1 MDSAILLHNGL
12 VSLKP
17 LIGIVFV
24 LLYVGLIAFNSKRL
38 QVVWGAVGVLFL
50 ATLFKVFGFHLIQG
64 TSAILWDYLTSIS
77 WNVLGIFT
85 GMSMIAYFFIESR
98 MPACIADWFI
108 ARSKTVGIAMLW
120 LCALAGGISAFVDN
134 VATILI
140 VAPIATAIASR
151 LKVSPVSLL
160 IGIAIS
166 SNLQG
171 TATLV
176 GDPPSMI
183 AGAFI
188 SQQSIGFGFNEFF
201 WFWGKP
207 GIFFA
212 VQFGAV
218 FGFTVLYQY
227 FRKYKQPAFIPEPV
241 KIESIIPT
249 VILLCVISSLA
260 VATKFDPNFSYFG
273 GTAALIGA
281 GVGFIWHHFHA
292 SKNRDGSF
300 DHQKGMNANLT
311 ALKHYDIET
320 PLFLSAIFILV
331 ALVEKCG
338 LVGDIAG
345 LIQSM
350 FGANLFV
357 TYTVIVWMSVAL
369 SGFID
374 NIPYIMVMLPV
385 TAELGKMMGGDAQNE
400 TFILLAFGLL
410 IGACL
415 GGNCTPVGAS
425 ANVVTIGMLKKQGY
439 DVTFPQFMKIG
450 IPFTLAATLAGYLFI
465 WFLWS

>member
-1 MDSAILLHNGL
+1 MDSATLLQNGL

-24 LLYVGLIAFNSKRL
+24 LLYVGLIMFNSKRL
-38 QVVWGAVGVLFL
+38 HVVWGAVGVLFL
-50 ATLFKVFGFHLIQG
+50 ATLFKVFGVHLIQG
-64 TSAILWDYLTSIS
+64 VSAILWDYLTSIS

-85 GMSMIAYFFIESR
+85 GMSIIAYFFIESK
-98 MPACIADWFI
+98 MPAWLADWFI

-120 LCALAGGISAFVDN
+120 LCILAGAISAFVDN
-134 VATILI
+134 VATVLI
-140 VAPIATAIASR
+140 VAPIATAIAAR
-151 LKVSPVSLL
+151 LKVSPVPLL

-183 AGAFI
+183 TGAFI
-188 SQQSIGFGFNEFF
+188 SQQGIGFGFNEFF

-207 GIFFA
+207 SLFFT

-227 FRKYKQPAFIPEPV
+227 FKRHKQPAFVPEPV
-241 KIESIIPT
+241 NIESMAPTIIL
-249 VILLCVISSLA
+249 IGVISSLA
-260 VATKFDPNFSYFG
+260 VATKFDPNFTYFG
-273 GTAALIGA
+273 GTSACIGA
-281 GVGFIWHHFHA
+281 SLLFIWHHYHK
-292 SKNRDGSF
+292 SKSDDGAF
-300 DHQKGMNANLT
+300 DHQKGITANL
-311 ALKHYDIET
+311 AVLKHYDIET

-331 ALVEKCG
+331 G
-338 LVGDIAG
+338 LVDKSGLVIDIANI
-345 LIQSM
+345 IQAM
-350 FGANLFV
+350 FGTNLFM

-385 TAELGKMMGGDAQNE
+385 TAELGKLMGGDTPQK

-410 IGACL
+410 VGACL

-425 ANVVTIGMLKKQGY
+425 ANVVTIGMLKKQGH
-439 DVTFPQFMKIG
+439 DVTFGQFMKMG
-450 IPFTLAATLAGYLFI
+450 IPFTVAATLAGYLFI

>member
-1 MDSAILLHNGL
+1 MDSATLLHNGL

-17 LIGIVFV
+17 LIGMMFV
-24 LLYVGLIAFNSKRL
+24 LLYVGLIMFNNRRL
-38 QVVWGAVGVLFL
+38 RVVWSVVGVLFL
-50 ATLFKVFGFHLIQG
+50 ATLFKVFGFHLIRG
-64 TSAILWDYLTSIS
+64 VSTILWDYLSSIS

-98 MPACIADWFI
+98 MPAWLADWFI
-108 ARSKTVGIAMLW
+108 ARSRTVGIAMLW

-134 VATILI
+134 VATVLI
-140 VAPIATAIASR
+140 VAPIATAIAKR
-151 LKVSPVSLL
+151 LNVSPVPLL

-188 SQQSIGFGFNEFF
+188 SQQGISFGFNEFF

-207 GIFFA
+207 GLFFT
-212 VQFGAV
+212 VQFGAM
-218 FGFTVLYQY
+218 FGFLVLHQL
-227 FRKYKQPAFIPEPV
+227 FRKHKQPAFMPEPV
-241 KIESIIPT
+241 RIESVAPT
-249 VILLCVISSLA
+249 IILLCVIASLA

-273 GTAALIGA
+273 GTSACIGA
-281 GVGFIWHHFHA
+281 SIGFIWHHFHK
-292 SKNRDGSF
+292 SKNTDGAF
-300 DHQKGMNANLT
+300 DHQKGMAANLA

-338 LVGDIAG
+338 LVGDMAA

-357 TYTVIVWMSVAL
+357 TYTVIVWMSVLL

-385 TAELGKMMGGDAQNE
+385 TAQLGKLMGGDAPQQ
-400 TFILLAFGLL
+400 TFILFAFGLL

-425 ANVVTIGMLKKQGY
+425 ANVVTIGMLKKQGH
-439 DVTFPQFMKIG
+439 DVTFGQFMKIG
-450 IPFTLAATLAGYLFI
+450 IPFTVAATLAGYLFI
-465 WFLWS
+465 WVLWS

>member
-1 MDSAILLHNGL
+1 M
-12 VSLKP
+12 
-17 LIGIVFV
+17 
-24 LLYVGLIAFNSKRL
+24 
-38 QVVWGAVGVLFL
+38 
-50 ATLFKVFGFHLIQG
+50 
-64 TSAILWDYLTSIS
+64 SI
-77 WNVLGIFT
+77 
-85 GMSMIAYFFIESR
+85 IAYFFIESK
-98 MPACIADWFI
+98 MPAWLADWFI

-120 LCALAGGISAFVDN
+120 LCILSGAISAFVDN
-134 VATILI
+134 VATVLI

-183 AGAFI
+183 TGAFI
-188 SQQSIGFGFNEFF
+188 SQQGIGFGFNEFF
-201 WFWGKP
+201 WFWNRP
-207 GIFFA
+207 GMFFA

-227 FRKYKQPAFIPEPV
+227 FKKHKQPAFVPEPV
-241 KIESIIPT
+241 KIESMVPT
-249 VILLCVISSLA
+249 IILLGVISSLA
-260 VATKFDPNFSYFG
+260 VATKFDPNFTYFG
-273 GTAALIGA
+273 GTAACIGA
-281 GVGFIWHHFHA
+281 GILFIWHHFHK
-292 SKNRDGSF
+292 SKSDDGF
-300 DHQKGMNANLT
+300 DFSKGLKANLEV
-311 ALKHYDIET
+311 LKHYDIET

-331 ALVEKCG
+331 GLIDKCG
-338 LVGDIAG
+338 LVTDIAG

-350 FGANLFV
+350 FGANLFL
-357 TYTVIVWMSVAL
+357 TYTVIVWMSVVL

-425 ANVVTIGMLKKQGY
+425 ANVVTIGMLKKQGH
-439 DVTFPQFMKIG
+439 DVTFGQFMKIG
-450 IPFTLAATLAGYLFI
+450 IPFTVAATLAGYLFI
-465 WFLWS
+465 WVLWS